1 MSSLYLPATHSAQGP
16 PSGPDAPEMQ
26 KQSVKTVPP
35 LNELEFAGHSLQF
48 TEAVL
53 LTVPEYLPSPQLM
66 HSADPCVSLY
76 FPATHALQIPPSGPD
91 TPGVQVQ
98 FVKKELPADE
108 LEFVGQSLQTALP
121 VCILYFPSEHAV
133 HGPPS
138 GPAEPALQLQL
149 VTVELPVGEVDNAGQ
164 ARHVDSSVAPS
175 SLEKV
180 PGPQLLQK
188 VDPAAVLY
196 FPGKQFGQKP
206 LEPSGA
212 DSFPSPQT
220 NRRASAPFTTPNKDI
235 PGFVIAAWA
244 SKPTLFTRTALTLT
258 AGDGWSV
265 AALVKL
271 KVTMHAVPDTVPPDT
286 AVSTS
291 SPVLLVH
298 PPVVPSSPDV
308 DETAKDPES
317 SVCEPVRPEI
327 VTKDP
332 VARS

>member
-1 MSSLYLPATHSAQGP
+1 MHVEAVDTPTSSEYLPSSHPVHARSLSAPSRPLYFPGSQSVQEAVPVSSLYLPATHGAQGP

-53 LTVPEYLPSPQLM
+53 PTVPEYLPSPQLLHS
-66 HSADPCVSLY
+66 HSADPCISLY
-76 FPATHALQIPPSGPD
+76 FPATHALQIPPSGPE

-138 GPAEPALQLQL
+138 GLAEPALQLQL
-149 VTVELPVGEVDNAGQ
+149 VSVELPAGEM
-164 ARHVDSSVAPS
+164 
-175 SLEKV
+175 
-180 PGPQLLQK
+180 
-188 VDPAAVLY
+188 
-196 FPGKQFGQKP
+196 
-206 LEPSGA
+206 
-212 DSFPSPQT
+212 
-220 NRRASAPFTTPNKDI
+220 ASEPFTTPNKDI
-235 PGFVIAAWA
+235 PGFAIAAWA

-298 PPVVPSSPDV
+298 PPVGPSGPDV
-308 DETAKDPES
+308 DETAKDSKS